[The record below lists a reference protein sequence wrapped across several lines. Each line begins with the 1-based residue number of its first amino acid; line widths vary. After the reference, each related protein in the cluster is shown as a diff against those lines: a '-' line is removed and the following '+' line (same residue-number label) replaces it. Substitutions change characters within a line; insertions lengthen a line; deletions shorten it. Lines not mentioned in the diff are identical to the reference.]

1 MKKLLVLVPI
11 LFLSGC
17 AAIDSVF
24 EQMAVPV
31 VNSYCASDE
40 AGRSLIRAKA
50 NGILFPHNIKI
61 TCDGDEES

>member
-1 MKKLLVLVPI
+1 MKYLPLFLLVP
-11 LFLSGC
+11 FLGGC